1 MFSTG
6 QYVTDAH
13 TGNVVK
19 IIGVQT
25 VFGMTTYQVYDADT
39 GEIYNAAEKALKAN
53 GSLAEASAAFVRFA
67 SVFRSDIVLS

>member
-13 TGNVVK
+13 TGKVVK

-25 VFGMTTYQVYDADT
+25 VFGMTTYQVYDA
-39 GEIYNAAEKALKAN
+39 
-53 GSLAEASAAFVRFA
+53 V
-67 SVFRSDIVLS
+67 DIGQRGRGTDHPPCGRK

>member
-1 MFSTG
+1 MLTTG

-13 TGNVVK
+13 TGKIVK

-39 GEIYNAAEKALKAN
+39 GEIYNAAEEALKAN
-53 GSLAEASAAFVRFA
+53 GSLAEPSAAFSTKRDRRE
-67 SVFRSDIVLS
+67 SV